1 MEVEGGLALG
11 RSDRGLYGLPAVRR
25 HIEFVGV
32 DMRGGLILNDPDCMY
47 GVVLRNSCVSGPVSD
62 VVSGVSTGIVIA
74 NTSFLLLENSR
85 VELDADET
93 QEPFDCAILNVN
105 CPNVRVAGPGSRLV
119 SKEAPHVLSQNPAEF
134 MKPVIIEH
142 EVSLVP
148 SDAAVQRMCAHC
160 RFVNKKDNLSSF
172 ACPKTQLRFYVC
184 NKSCQT
190 AFYKEHKKRLGDGR
204 WQGGNCTYA

>member
-1 MEVEGGLALG
+1 MCGRGLVRHPAQHGLNVAT
-11 RSDRGLYGLPAVRR
+11 RLCEASDRAIRQSSSPIAR
-25 HIEFVGV
+25 
-32 DMRGGLILNDPDCMY
+32 
-47 GVVLRNSCVSGPVSD
+47 LRQSAD
-62 VVSGVSTGIVIA
+62 VTGM
-74 NTSFLLLENSR
+74 
-85 VELDADET
+85 
-93 QEPFDCAILNVN
+93 CW
-105 CPNVRVAGPGSRLV
+105 VARLSLAARLV
-119 SKEAPHVLSQNPAEF
+119 SKEAPHVLCQNPADF